1 MRMMRNTES
10 THYRFWLGS
19 AAALMSAV
27 AFSSNVVLSK
37 LAYDF
42 GTNLH
47 ALNLVRA
54 TALLGCL
61 LVVVWLSG
69 SQVSIKR
76 NELYRCLALGVLL
89 CAEMYLLLA
98 SVLFIPAA
106 LAILV
111 FYTYPIMI
119 ALWTWRT
126 GRHHFSYLGL
136 GVMALA
142 FIGLIIT
149 LTGSDRLLVGWDG
162 RNGIA
167 LALVS
172 GICLAAMLLLSERVL
187 EKQPAKIMMLYM
199 LLSTTAVVGFV
210 SLFIAELTWP
220 VSFPGWLALCSSS
233 VLYVIATLFL
243 FKAVD
248 LVGSLQTAIID
259 NTSPVWAII
268 LGVIV
273 LGQWLNAQQV
283 MGASVTVAAVML
295 LQWIVRPKTTI

>member
-1 MRMMRNTES
+1 MCNTVS
-10 THYRFWLGS
+10 IGHRFWLGS
-19 AAALMSAV
+19 AAALVSAV

-42 GTNLH
+42 GANLH

-54 TALLGCL
+54 AVLLVCL
-61 LVVVWLSG
+61 LLAVWLSE
-69 SQVSIKR
+69 SRVFIKR
-76 NELYRCLALGVLL
+76 NELFRCLALGVLL

-126 GRHHFSYLGL
+126 GRHHLSYFGL

-142 FIGLIIT
+142 FIGLIIA
-149 LTGSDRLLVGWDG
+149 LTGSDTLLAGSD
-162 RNGIA
+162 RRIGIA
-167 LALVS
+167 LALIS
-172 GICLAAMLLLSERVL
+172 GVCMAAILLLSERVL
-187 EKQPAKIMMLYM
+187 EKQPAKIMMLYL
-199 LLSTTAVVGFV
+199 LLSATAVIGFI

-220 VSFPGWLALCSSS
+220 SSFPGWLALCGSSA
-233 VLYVIATLFL
+233 LYVVATLFL

-259 NTSPVWAII
+259 NTAPVWAMIVGI
-268 LGVIV
+268 LV
-273 LGQWLNAQQV
+273 LGQWLTVQQV
-283 MGASVTVAAVML
+283 IGASVTVAAVML
-295 LQWIVRPKTTI
+295 LQWIAQPKTGSTL